1 LRVQEAEAIDN
12 LSREQGRWNE
22 FNARLDD
29 LERSLT
35 TR

>member
-1 LRVQEAEAIDN
+1 LRAQEAEVNAN
-12 LSREQGRWNE
+12 LAGEQGRWNE
-22 FNARLDD
+22 FNARLDE